1 MDQKHDINKWK
12 NKQYIEACSNGLDE
26 LQPRVL
32 GILSNGNPGSYWNV
46 VGWIENVYAELKEP

>member
-32 GILSNGNPGSYWNV
+32 GILSIGNTNCDTP
-46 VGWIENVYAELKEP
+46 

>member
-1 MDQKHDINKWK
+1 MDQKHEINKWK

-32 GILSNGNPGSYWNV
+32 GILSIGNTNCDTPGVNHLQLRLNT
-46 VGWIENVYAELKEP
+46 GLP

>member
-32 GILSNGNPGSYWNV
+32 GILSIGNTNCDTQ
-46 VGWIENVYAELKEP
+46 ELITCN